1 MFIFKALD
9 KTKVWLLDILLPRSC
24 LGCGREGRY
33 ICDKCEIFLS
43 EVPPSKE
50 VFSVWECEG
59 LAEELIWKIKYNRMH
74 DLINELVEKAFEKI
88 TLELPGDISI
98 KDDKI
103 SNKTYISY
111 VPMYKKRE
119 KERDFN
125 QAEIIAKKLGNV
137 LTLSKHRPFKV
148 LPLLVKIKDNKS
160 QVGLSPKERKE
171 NVEGVFKFWE
181 SFVPRNVLLVDDVYT
196 TGATAKECVRV
207 LRRAGVKNVWVFT
220 LVRKLTY

>member
-1 MFIFKALD
+1 MFLFKALD
-9 KTKVWLLDILLPRSC
+9 KTKAWLLDTLLPRSC

-33 ICDKCEIFLS
+33 ICDKCEVFLS

-74 DLINELVEKAFEKI
+74 DIINELVEKAFEKI
-88 TLELPGDISI
+88 TLELPDEV
-98 KDDKI
+98 
-103 SNKTYISY
+103 YISY
-111 VPMYKKRE
+111 VPMHKKRE
-119 KERDFN
+119 KERGFN

-137 LTLSKHRPFKV
+137 LARVKHKPFKV
-148 LPLLVKIKDNKS
+148 VPLLKKIKDNRT

-171 NVEGVFKFWE
+171 NVEGVFKFWG
-181 SFVPRNVLLVDDVYT
+181 SFVPQNVLLVDDVYT
-196 TGATAKECVRV
+196 TGATAKECVKV
-207 LRRAGVKNVWVFT
+207 LRRAGVKNIWVFT